1 MIKHILKII
10 LFLFPIIINAQVASD
25 SILHSERS
33 LISELQR
40 LSHVEIIRLFP
51 CFFETNPVVAFTIPC
66 LPPVGFWEGNR
77 ISSGFGW
84 RKHPLKGKFQHHSGI
99 DIAGNYQYIRTTATG
114 LVEQV
119 GYDNALGLF
128 VIVNHG
134 NSYQTIYG
142 HLADIKVKKNQFLN
156 IGEKIGILGNTGHS
170 TGKHLHYAIKKNSI
184 YVNPA
189 ENLTLGIRFL
199 EGYLHKQ

>member
-1 MIKHILKII
+1 MIKYILKIT
-10 LFLFPIIINAQVASD
+10 LFLFPIITNAQVASD
-25 SILHSERS
+25 SILYSERS

-40 LSHVEIIRLFP
+40 LSHVEIIRQFP
-51 CFFETNPVVAFTIPC
+51 CFFESNPVVAFTIPC

-99 DIAGNYQYIRTTATG
+99 DIAGNYQYVRTTATG

-142 HLADIKVKKNQFLN
+142 HLADIQVKKNQFLN
-156 IGEKIGILGNTGHS
+156 VGEKIGILGNTGHS
-170 TGKHLHYAIKKNSI
+170 TGQHLHYAIKKNSI
-184 YVNPA
+184 YINPA
-189 ENLTLGIRFL
+189 EYLTLGIRFL
-199 EGYLHKQ
+199 EGYLHKK

>member
-1 MIKHILKII
+1 MIKYILKIT
-10 LFLFPIIINAQVASD
+10 LFLFPIIANAQVASD

-33 LISELQR
+33 LISELQS
-40 LSHVEIIRLFP
+40 LSHVEIIRQFP
-51 CFFETNPVVAFTIPC
+51 CFFEKNPVVAFTIPC

-84 RKHPLKGKFQHHSGI
+84 RKHPLKGKFHHHSGI
-99 DIAGNYQYIRTTATG
+99 DIAGNYQYARTTATG

-142 HLADIKVKKNQFLN
+142 HLSDIQVKKNQFLN
-156 IGEKIGILGNTGHS
+156 VGEKIGILGNTGHS

-189 ENLTLGIRFL
+189 EYLTLGIRFL
-199 EGYLHKQ
+199 EGYLHKK

>member
-1 MIKHILKII
+1 MIKYILKII
-10 LFLFPIIINAQVASD
+10 LFLFPIITNAQAVLD

-33 LISELQR
+33 LMSELQR
-40 LSHVEIIRLFP
+40 LSHAEIIRQFP
-51 CFFETNPVVAFTIPC
+51 YFFESNPVVAFTIPC

-99 DIAGNYQYIRTTATG
+99 DIAGNYQYVRTTATG

-142 HLADIKVKKNQFLN
+142 HLADIQVKKNHFLQ
-156 IGEKIGILGNTGHS
+156 IGEKIGILGSTGHS
-170 TGKHLHYAIKKNSI
+170 TGKHLHYAVKKNGI

-189 ENLTLGIRFL
+189 EYLTLGIRFL
-199 EGYLHKQ
+199 EGYFHK

>member
-1 MIKHILKII
+1 ML
-10 LFLFPIIINAQVASD
+10 D

-33 LISELQR
+33 LMSELQR
-40 LSHVEIIRLFP
+40 LPHAEIIRQFP
-51 CFFETNPVVAFTIPC
+51 YFFESNPVVAFTIPC

-99 DIAGNYQYIRTTATG
+99 DIAGNYQYVRTTATG

-119 GYDNALGLF
+119 GYDNALGWF

-142 HLADIKVKKNQFLN
+142 HLADIQVKKNQFLQV
-156 IGEKIGILGNTGHS
+156 GEKIGILGNTGHS
-170 TGKHLHYAIKKNSI
+170 TGKHLHYAVKKNGI

-189 ENLTLGIRFL
+189 EYLTLGIRFL
-199 EGYLHKQ
+199 EGYFHK

>member
-1 MIKHILKII
+1 MIKCILQIL
-10 LFLFPIIINAQVASD
+10 LFLFPILTNAQALSD
-25 SILHSERS
+25 SILNSERS
-33 LISELQR
+33 LISELQ
-40 LSHVEIIRLFP
+40 LLPHAEIIRQFP
-51 CFFETNPVVAFTIPC
+51 YFFETNPVVAFTVPC

-99 DIAGNYQYIRTTATG
+99 DIAGNYQYVRTTATG

-142 HLADIKVKKNQFLN
+142 HLADIQVKKNQFLQV
-156 IGEKIGILGNTGHS
+156 GEKIGILGNTGHS
-170 TGKHLHYAIKKNSI
+170 TGKHLHYAVKKNGI

-189 ENLTLGIRFL
+189 EYLTLGIRFL
-199 EGYLHKQ
+199 EGYFHK

>member
-1 MIKHILKII
+1 MIKYILQISVLLLPI
-10 LFLFPIIINAQVASD
+10 LTNAQTEWD

-33 LISELQR
+33 LINELQR
-40 LSHVEIIRLFP
+40 LPHAEIINLFP
-51 CFFETNPVVAFTIPC
+51 HLFETCPVVAFTVPC

-77 ISSGFGW
+77 ISSGFGL

-99 DIAGNYQYIRTTATG
+99 DIAGNYQNVRTTATG

-142 HLADIKVKKNQFLN
+142 HLADIHVKKNQFLN
-156 IGEKIGILGNTGHS
+156 VGEKIGILGSTGHS
-170 TGKHLHYAIKKNSI
+170 TGKHLHYAIKKNGV

-189 ENLTLGIRFL
+189 EYLTLGIRFL
-199 EGYLHKQ
+199 EGYFHK

>member
-1 MIKHILKII
+1 M
-10 LFLFPIIINAQVASD
+10 
-25 SILHSERS
+25 
-33 LISELQR
+33 
-40 LSHVEIIRLFP
+40 
-51 CFFETNPVVAFTIPC
+51 
-66 LPPVGFWEGNR
+66 
-77 ISSGFGW
+77 
-84 RKHPLKGKFQHHSGI
+84 
-99 DIAGNYQYIRTTATG
+99 
-114 LVEQV
+114 